1 MGKTK
6 RDRNK
11 VKRDNIDTRPFISVC
26 TPTFNRRPFIEY
38 MIKCFNHQ
46 TYPKELMEWI
56 IVDDGTDKI
65 GDLVKHIPRVKY
77 FEYPN
82 KLTLGNKRNIM
93 NDKSIGKIIVYMDD
107 DDYYPPERVSHAVET
122 LTNNPYAMCAGSSE
136 MYIYFNHVKKMYQ
149 FGPYN
154 ANHATAGTFAFKRE
168 LLRITRFNDTASLA
182 EEKDFLKN
190 YTIPFVQLDSLK
202 SILVFSHQHNTFDKR
217 RLLEGDL
224 SKNLVKESDKTLE
237 MFIKHADFIDFYTN
251 RVPLLLQDYAP
262 GRPNMKPD
270 VISQM
275 VQLERSRK
283 KDADVAASMASMA
296 SMSLADGGGSSN
308 IAMLTP
314 SGEYIN
320 MSMQQV
326 ANELQQSRVAINNLS
341 RLDLA
346 NQLTI
351 SELRR
356 ELERYKKMNEKCISE
371 HA

>member
-1 MGKTK
+1 MVIINNAMGRTK

-11 VKRDNIDTRPFISVC
+11 EMRNMDTRPFISVC

-93 NDKSIGKIIVYMDD
+93 NEKSIGKFIVYMDD

-122 LTNNPYAMCAGSSE
+122 LTNNPHAMCAGSSE
-136 MYIYFNHVKKMYQ
+136 MYIYFNHIKKMYQ

-154 ANHATAGTFAFKRE
+154 ANHATAGTFAFRRE

-182 EEKDFLKN
+182 EEKEFLKN
-190 YTIPFVQLDSLK
+190 YTIPFVQLDAMK

-224 SKNLVKESDKTLE
+224 SKNLVSESDKTLE
-237 MFIKHADFIDFYTN
+237 MFIKDEDFIDFYTD
-251 RVPLLLQDYAP
+251 RVPLLLRDYAP

-275 VQLERSRK
+275 VKMEISRK
-283 KDADVAASMASMA
+283 KEAEAAAVAA
-296 SMSLADGGGSSN
+296 GSAHSN

-326 ANELQQSRVAINNLS
+326 ANELQQSRVAINKLS
-341 RLDLA
+341 ALDLA
-346 NQLTI
+346 NQVII
-351 SELRR
+351 SDLRGELA
-356 ELERYKKMNEKCISE
+356 RYKKINELCITE
-371 HA
+371 HV